1 MDIVL
6 INPSQKNVYGHGVIP
21 PYPPLGLL
29 YLGAVLL
36 NGGYSVE
43 VIDIDIDFP
52 NVDQFT
58 EFIKETR
65 PAVVGFTAVTP
76 SFNDAVRLAGIIKRI
91 YKPFIIFGGP
101 HTTAIPFEV
110 LKESNI
116 DAVVVGEGEETI
128 LEFMNNFKTGN
139 MIPVPGLI
147 IKKGSRILK
156 GARREF
162 IKNLDKLPFPAW
174 SLLKHQRK
182 YSPPDALTIP
192 VATLLTSRG
201 CPYRCTFCQAPKLW
215 GRNIRRRSVDN
226 VIEEIRFLISEYN
239 IKEIH
244 IADDDFSHSEE
255 WTMDFLSRA
264 KKEIYKVRFLFMNGL
279 RIDNVNRVLL
289 EEMKKTGFVNVGFGV
304 ESGVQS
310 ILNRVKKG
318 LKIQEIKKKF
328 RIAKKLGFKT
338 WAFFIL
344 GLPGDNK
351 RTIRETIKFS
361 ILLDPDFAKYF
372 FLVPYPGTEVYEE
385 FRSRGMLR
393 SNDFSK
399 YGLYGEPVYELDS
412 LSQKDIKKM
421 LLVAYLRFYLR
432 PLKILKILF
441 KIRSFTEL
449 RLNFRAILFLV
460 RKLLLFFS

>member
-43 VIDIDIDFP
+43 IIDIDIDFP
-52 NVDQFT
+52 DVNKFE
-58 EFIKETR
+58 EFIKKKH

-76 SFNDAVRLAGIIKRI
+76 SFNDAVRLARIIKRI

-110 LKESNI
+110 LKESSI

-128 LEFMNNFKTGN
+128 LEFMNNFKTGS
-139 MIPVPGLI
+139 IVPVSGLM
-147 IKKGSRILK
+147 IKKGDKILE
-156 GARREF
+156 GRRRDF
-162 IKNLDKLPFPAW
+162 IKNLDELPFPAW
-174 SLLKHQRK
+174 SLLKHQKK

-226 VIEEIRFLISEYN
+226 VIEEIKFLISKYN
-239 IKEIH
+239 FKEIH
-244 IADDDFSHSEE
+244 IVDDDFSHNKK
-255 WTMDFLSRA
+255 WTMDFLSKVR
-264 KKEIYKVRFLFMNGL
+264 KENYKVRFLFMNGL
-279 RIDNVNRVLL
+279 RIDNVNRMLL
-289 EEMKKTGFVNVGFGV
+289 EEMKKTGFLNVGFGV

-318 LKIQEIKKKF
+318 LKTEKIKKTF
-328 RIAKKLGFKT
+328 VIAKKLGFKT

-385 FRSRGMLR
+385 FRSRGMLK
-393 SNDFSK
+393 SGDFSK
-399 YGLYGEPVYELDS
+399 YGLYGEPVYELDT
-412 LSQKDIKKM
+412 LSRKDIKKM
-421 LLVAYLRFYLR
+421 LLIAYLRFYLR
-432 PLKILKILF
+432 PSKILKIFL

-449 RLNFRAILFLV
+449 KLNFRAVLFLA